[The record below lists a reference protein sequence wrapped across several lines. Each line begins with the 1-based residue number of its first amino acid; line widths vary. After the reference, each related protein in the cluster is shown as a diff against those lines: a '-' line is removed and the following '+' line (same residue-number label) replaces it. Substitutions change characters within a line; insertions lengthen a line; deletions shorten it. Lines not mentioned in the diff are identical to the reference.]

1 MGKNIVCM
9 PKWKT
14 EANPAVFA
22 KKMSARNAAAAIE
35 SATKSVF
42 AKSFGKIKQ

>member
-1 MGKNIVCM
+1 M
-9 PKWKT
+9 PKYNEPKSYT
-14 EANPAVFA
+14 LA
-22 KKMSARNAAAAIE
+22 KMSARNATVAIE

>member
-1 MGKNIVCM
+1 M

-14 EANPAVFA
+14 EAKSAVFA

-35 SATKSVF
+35 SAANSVF

>member
-1 MGKNIVCM
+1 MEGRGEIRC
-9 PKWKT
+9 
-14 EANPAVFA
+14 FC

-35 SATKSVF
+35 SAANSVF